1 MVTFAIDEVLESF
14 VLDWSEES
22 ELLGVEL
29 EEVIEL
35 VFEDDDIP
43 EDPTELVCVITKTNP
58 LNNKTNKRTTIG
70 VLFLNMNAFFPF
82 YLFKLYHNK

>member
-35 VFEDDDIP
+35 VFEDEDIP
-43 EDPTELVCVITKTNP
+43 EDATEFVCVITKTNP
-58 LNNKTNKRTTIG
+58 LNTKNNIRNTMNI
-70 VLFLNMNAFFPF
+70 LFLNMNAFS
-82 YLFKLYHNK
+82 LF